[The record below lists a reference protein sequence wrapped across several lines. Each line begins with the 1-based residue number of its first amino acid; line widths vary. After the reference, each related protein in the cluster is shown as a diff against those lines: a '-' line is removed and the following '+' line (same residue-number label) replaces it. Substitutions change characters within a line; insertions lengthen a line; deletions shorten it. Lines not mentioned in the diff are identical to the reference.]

1 MKRSPLLKRPDTYQ
15 IYYLSDRPV
24 GPPPTGDPNVP
35 VAAIALSTHD
45 LYSWYGPER
54 KWLQADSK
62 SIMASIVIA
71 QVLGL
76 PEGMDLTNDHK
87 RRYWHILERKA
98 GRGEK
103 LR

>member
-1 MKRSPLLKRPDTYQ
+1 MKRSPLLKRPDTYK

-24 GPPPTGDPNVP
+24 GPPPDGDLNVP
-35 VAAIALSTHD
+35 IAAIHLSTHD
-45 LYSWYGPER
+45 LYSWYGPDR
-54 KWLQADSK
+54 KWFQADST

-76 PEGMDLTNDHK
+76 PEGMEPTADDK